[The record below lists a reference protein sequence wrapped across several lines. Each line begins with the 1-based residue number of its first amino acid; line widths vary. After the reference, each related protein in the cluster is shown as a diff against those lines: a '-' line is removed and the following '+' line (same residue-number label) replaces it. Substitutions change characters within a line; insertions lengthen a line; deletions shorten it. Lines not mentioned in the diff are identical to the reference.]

1 MYRNLLRLLLFV
13 LMLGVIV
20 FASLNTEQLN
30 PLSIQQFIEDSGQLA
45 PFFFILA
52 YILST
57 VLFLP
62 GSLLTLLGGALF
74 GPVLGTLYSLTAATL
89 GAMLAFLIARYL
101 ASDWVAQKSSG
112 KLKQLMLGVESEGWH
127 FVAFTRLVPLFPFN
141 LLNYALG
148 LTRITFL
155 QYSLATFIFMLPG
168 ATAYTYLGYIGKE
181 AATGGEDLVQ
191 KILLGIGL
199 LAMVIFIPRLI
210 NKLRKVTMLDVQS
223 LKNQLDQ
230 QQEML
235 LLDVRSEAEFNGD
248 QGHIAQA
255 RLVPL
260 KQLKQQLEQ
269 INDYK
274 NKPVITICR
283 TDRRSAEAAK
293 ILIDQGFEN
302 VKVVR
307 MGMTDWIKHDYPTV
321 KVDNQAQ

>member
-1 MYRNLLRLLLFV
+1 MYRNLLRLLLLLLV
-13 LMLGVIV
+13 AGVIV

-30 PLSIQQFIEDSGQLA
+30 PQSIQQFIEDSGQLA
-45 PFFFILA
+45 PLFFILA

-112 KLKQLMLGVESEGWH
+112 KLKQLMLGVESEGWR

-148 LTRITFL
+148 LTRISFL

-260 KQLKQQLEQ
+260 QQLKQQVEQ

-321 KVDNQAQ
+321 KADNQAQ

>member
-1 MYRNLLRLLLFV
+1 MSRNLLRLLLLILV
-13 LMLGVIV
+13 VVVIV
-20 FASLNTEQLN
+20 FASLNAEQIN
-30 PLSIQQFIEDSGQLA
+30 MQSIQLFIEDSGHLA
-45 PFFFILA
+45 PLFFMLA
-52 YILST
+52 YMLST

-62 GSLLTLLGGALF
+62 GSVLTLLGGALF
-74 GPVLGTLYSLTAATL
+74 GPLLGTFYNLTAATL

-101 ASDWVAQKSSG
+101 ASDWVAKKSSG
-112 KLKQLMLGVESEGWH
+112 KLKQLMLGVESEGWR

-148 LTRITFL
+148 LSRISFT

-199 LAMVIFIPRLI
+199 LAMVIFIPRLV
-210 NKLRKVTMLDVQS
+210 NKLRKVAMLDVQS
-223 LKNQLDQ
+223 LKSELDQ
-230 QQEML
+230 QHEML
-235 LLDVRSEAEFNGD
+235 LLDVRSEAEFNGE
-248 QGHIAQA
+248 QGHIDQA
-255 RLVPL
+255 TLIPL
-260 KQLKQQLEQ
+260 QQLKQQIEQ
-269 INDYK
+269 IADYK
-274 NKPVITICR
+274 DKPVMTICR

-307 MGMTDWIKHDYPTV
+307 MGMTDWNRHNYPVIK
-321 KVDNQAQ
+321 AGS

>member
-1 MYRNLLRLLLFV
+1 MSRNLLRLLLLTGALV
-13 LMLGVIV
+13 VIV

-30 PLSIQQFIEDSGQLA
+30 PQSIQQFIEDSGQLA
-45 PFFFILA
+45 PLFFILA

-62 GSLLTLLGGALF
+62 GSVLTLLGGALF
-74 GPVLGTLYSLTAATL
+74 GPLLGTFYSLTAATL

-112 KLKQLMLGVESEGWH
+112 KLKQLMLGVESEGWR

-148 LTRITFL
+148 LTKISFL
-155 QYSLATFIFMLPG
+155 QYCLATYIFMLPG
-168 ATAYTYLGYIGKE
+168 AIAYTYLGYIGKE

-199 LAMVIFIPRLI
+199 LAMVIFIPRLV
-210 NKLRKVTMLDVQS
+210 NKLRKVNMLDVQA
-223 LKNQLDQ
+223 LKKQLQ
-230 QQEML
+230 QQQPML
-235 LLDVRSEAEFNGD
+235 LLDVRNETEFNGE
-248 QGHIAQA
+248 QGHIDQA
-255 RLVPL
+255 RLLPL
-260 KQLKQQLEQ
+260 QQLKQQIEL
-269 INDYK
+269 ISDYK
-274 NKPVITICR
+274 NKPVVTICR
-283 TDRRSAEAAK
+283 TDRRSSEAAK

-307 MGMTDWIKHDYPTV
+307 MGMTDWIKQNYPVV
-321 KVDNQAQ
+321 KSGD